1 VPESSSLLQ
10 AVIQNNKG
18 PGFDNMKGFNA
29 HLQQKPAGA
38 SLFGAGGG
46 GLFGK
51 YKFGDA
57 KKDE

>member
-1 VPESSSLLQ
+1 MLQ
-10 AVIQNNKG
+10 AVIQNVKR
-18 PGFDNMKGFNA
+18 PEIDKMKGFNA

-46 GLFGK
+46 GPFGK
-51 YKFGDA
+51 YKFGDT

>member
-1 VPESSSLLQ
+1 LLQ

-18 PGFDNMKGFNA
+18 PGIDNMKGFNA

-51 YKFGDA
+51 YKFGGA